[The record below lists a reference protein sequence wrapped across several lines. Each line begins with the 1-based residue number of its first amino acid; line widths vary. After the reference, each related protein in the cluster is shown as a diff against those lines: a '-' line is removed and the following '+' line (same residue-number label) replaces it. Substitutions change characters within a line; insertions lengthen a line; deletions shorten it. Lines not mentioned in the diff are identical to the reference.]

1 MLKKTAPW
9 ILLPVLLVFGYWS
22 GRFIGNRFLLNL
34 ISSDSLFPLLISRPV
49 DQFYEIALLL
59 NSRNPY
65 SRLSGYYSLLDN
77 KMINTQF
84 LMERFQKEEN
94 YTIKRSILW
103 ILSFSD
109 DTGDVL
115 RFYSSIFSRNDPL
128 MKDILVLMKRIDR
141 DYFMKFIEKNKIDN
155 TVMP

>member
-1 MLKKTAPW
+1 
-9 ILLPVLLVFGYWS
+9 
-22 GRFIGNRFLLNL
+22 
-34 ISSDSLFPLLISRPV
+34 
-49 DQFYEIALLL
+49 
-59 NSRNPY
+59 
-65 SRLSGYYSLLDN
+65 
-77 KMINTQF
+77 
-84 LMERFQKEEN
+84 MERFQKEEN

>member
-1 MLKKTAPW
+1 
-9 ILLPVLLVFGYWS
+9 
-22 GRFIGNRFLLNL
+22 
-34 ISSDSLFPLLISRPV
+34 
-49 DQFYEIALLL
+49 
-59 NSRNPY
+59 
-65 SRLSGYYSLLDN
+65 
-77 KMINTQF
+77 MINTQF